1 MASWQLPWG
10 NLVVID
16 HGAEYKTYYAQ
27 LDSIAVERGQLIV
40 RTQSIGKVGSTG
52 HATSAHLHFEV
63 GRRRC
68 SASRSVSC
76 CSRTSTLQGPQQLQ
90 YDVEPR
96 SGRFLMIKTEQAAGA
111 ASIVVVVNWVEEST
125 RSVKSQVLVRV
136 AVPCRSFRSR
146 LLS

>member
-1 MASWQLPWG
+1 MTGKPARKANALYATVQAAVGGTVELASWQLPWG

-52 HATSAHLHFEV
+52 HATSAQLHFEV

-76 CSRTSTLQGPQQLQ
+76 CSRTSTLQGP
-90 YDVEPR
+90 
-96 SGRFLMIKTEQAAGA
+96 
-111 ASIVVVVNWVEEST
+111 
-125 RSVKSQVLVRV
+125 
-136 AVPCRSFRSR
+136 
-146 LLS
+146 